1 MPTIRLY
8 ENFKASFAPPVPTER
23 KTFRWVPLYS
33 GGECDIDGF
42 DLPAIADLE
51 TLEIDN
57 NPPALLEHNP
67 DWICGR
73 LENVRIERDES
84 GALSVACEAVV
95 GGTEFAQA
103 VIDYYR
109 DGPVN
114 LKPSIG
120 IQRIRPY
127 NIEKVPPGEEAR
139 VNGQTFRGPVYVI
152 RHGHLVEGSFVSL
165 AGDPRALS
173 LQASLKRN
181 TGGNK
186 MTFEEFL
193 NSKEITQEMFDA
205 MPAEEQ
211 DALKQEFDGL
221 AGSAQ
226 ADLGDDDA
234 PADPDPGGGGAD
246 ELIKEAVEEVI
257 AEEIET
263 MTPEEAAE
271 TFLEVCAETADGLG
285 AADGEEDEEKFKA
298 RAKKFAARLLK
309 KKLFRAALKKR
320 VQKSSVS
327 ALNESRRQN
336 AIKAFCA
343 GYGRKGGEVAGRAI
357 AGGWSLD
364 KTEKVMRA
372 SFASEKKNGS
382 LTRNIP
388 AGRDA
393 SGAPLRQNVLT
404 AAFSMVCG
412 LKPEYVAK
420 HFRYDDATMNAAM
433 ERENRRVSFKRL
445 FHESANS
452 FRAGYANVDT
462 SMMDILPM
470 VRSFCR
476 RRAEER
482 QLGRPFNAAMGYS
495 TVSATD
501 ILHAVVEAYLLDNL
515 EAAPTFYRQ
524 ITKEV
529 TFTDFNAVDSYLP
542 TLIGQLSKISE
553 TGQIEHVSYTTE
565 KISAKT
571 EPLGAT
577 FAIPEMVII
586 NDQLSAFV
594 SLLEQL
600 RDLPEKCVEHDV
612 AKLFWRMV
620 DGDVNAADGSAF
632 FSTSRGN
639 ILTGAGSGLKEEGLA
654 AALKALDEL
663 TDANGSPLSSEG
675 AFIVTGSGLYPT
687 AQRLYVSENLN
698 VVDTVG
704 DKNVFQ
710 GQFKPYKWVYLNDGL
725 VRAKKDNGS
734 TASDLQ
740 TYKAT
745 QWFMFRDPARRPI
758 MTVNKLAGYE
768 SPQIKQFDADPS
780 TWGTVYQLIYPYS
793 VSPMWTDGALVMRG
807 A

>member
-1 MPTIRLY
+1 
-8 ENFKASFAPPVPTER
+8 
-23 KTFRWVPLYS
+23 
-33 GGECDIDGF
+33 
-42 DLPAIADLE
+42 
-51 TLEIDN
+51 
-57 NPPALLEHNP
+57 
-67 DWICGR
+67 
-73 LENVRIERDES
+73 
-84 GALSVACEAVV
+84 
-95 GGTEFAQA
+95 
-103 VIDYYR
+103 
-109 DGPVN
+109 
-114 LKPSIG
+114 
-120 IQRIRPY
+120 
-127 NIEKVPPGEEAR
+127 
-139 VNGQTFRGPVYVI
+139 
-152 RHGHLVEGSFVSL
+152 
-165 AGDPRALS
+165 
-173 LQASLKRN
+173 
-181 TGGNK
+181 

-193 NSKEITQEMFDA
+193 TSKEITQEMFDA

-211 DALKQEFDGL
+211 DALKQEFESL
-221 AGSAQ
+221 GSPVEA
-226 ADLGDDDA
+226 ALDDPATDEGAPIDPETVGD
-234 PADPDPGGGGAD
+234 AD
-246 ELIKEAVEEVI
+246 ELIKEAVEEAI
-257 AEEIET
+257 AEEIEA

-271 TFLEVCAETADGLG
+271 TFLEVCAETADQIG
-285 AADGEEDEEKFKA
+285 AADSEEDEEKFRA
-298 RAKKFAARLLK
+298 RIKRFAVRQVK

-320 VQKSSVS
+320 ARKSSVS
-327 ALNESRRQN
+327 ALAENRRQN
-336 AIKAFCA
+336 AIKTFCA
-343 GYGRKGGEVAGRAI
+343 GYGRKGGEVASRAI

-372 SFASEKKNGS
+372 SFAGSQKTSS
-382 LTRNIP
+382 LTQNIP
-388 AGRDA
+388 VGRNS
-393 SGAPLRQNVLT
+393 SGAPVRQNVLT

-412 LKPEYVAK
+412 LKPDYVAK
-420 HFRYDDATMNAAM
+420 HFKFDDATMNAAM
-433 ERENRRVSFKRL
+433 ERHNRRVSFKRL

-452 FRAGYANVDT
+452 FRPGFANVDT
-462 SMMDILPM
+462 SMMDILPT
-470 VRSFCR
+470 VRGFCR

-482 QLGRPFNAAMGYS
+482 QLNPRGFRAAMGYS

-501 ILHAVVEAYLLDNL
+501 ILHAVVEAYLLDHL
-515 EAAPTFYRQ
+515 DAAPTFYRQ

-594 SLLEQL
+594 ALLEQL

-620 DGDVNAADGSAF
+620 DGDVKAADGSAF
-632 FSTSRGN
+632 FSTTRGN
-639 ILTGAGSGLKEEGLA
+639 ILTGNGSGLKEEGLA

-663 TDANGSPLSSEG
+663 TDANGAPLSSEG
-675 AFIVTGSGLYPT
+675 AFIVTGSSLFPT

-725 VRAKKDNGS
+725 VRTKKDNGS
-734 TASDLQ
+734 TNSDLQ

-745 QWFMFRDPARRPI
+745 LWFMFRDAQRRPI

>member
-8 ENFKASFAPPVPTER
+8 EKFAASFASPVTTETKR
-23 KTFRWVPLYS
+23 FRWVPLYS

-42 DLPAIADLE
+42 DAPAIADLE

-57 NPPALLEHNP
+57 DPPALLEHNP

-73 LENVRIERDES
+73 LENVRIDRDEN
-84 GALSVACEAVV
+84 GALSVACEAVI

-127 NIEKVPPGEEAR
+127 NIEKIPPGGEVR
-139 VNGQTFRGPVYVI
+139 VNGQTFTGPVYVI

-165 AGDPRALS
+165 AGDPKALS

-181 TGGNK
+181 TGGNR

-193 NSKEITQEMFDA
+193 TSKEITQEMFDA

-211 DALKQEFDGL
+211 DALKQEFEGL
-221 AGSAQ
+221 AGGAE
-226 ADLGDDDA
+226 ADLGG
-234 PADPDPGGGGAD
+234 DPEGGPEGGGDAD
-246 ELIKEAVEEVI
+246 EQIKEAVEEVI
-257 AEEIET
+257 AEEIES

-271 TFLEVCAETADGLG
+271 TFLEVCAETADELG
-285 AADGEEDEEKFKA
+285 AADGEEDDEKFKA
-298 RAKKFAARLLK
+298 RAKRIAAK
-309 KKLFRAALKKR
+309 KVKAKLFRAALKKR
-320 VQKSSVS
+320 VR
-327 ALNESRRQN
+327 AAAGRADAENRRQN
-336 AIKAFCA
+336 AIRAYCAAF
-343 GYGRKGGEVAGRAI
+343 GREGGKIAGRAI
-357 AGGWSLD
+357 AGGWSF
-364 KTEKVMRA
+364 KQTEKVMEA
-372 SFASEKKNGS
+372 SMAKAKKLGT
-382 LTRNIP
+382 LERNVP

-393 SGAPLRQNVLT
+393 KGAPIRQNVLT
-404 AAFSMVCG
+404 ASFAMLCG

-420 HFRYDDATMNAAM
+420 HFKYDDATMNAAM

-452 FRAGYANVDT
+452 FRPGYANVDT
-462 SMMDILPM
+462 SMMDILPT
-470 VRSFCR
+470 VRAFCR

-482 QLGRPFNAAMGYS
+482 QLNPRGFNAAMGFS

-501 ILHAVVEAYLLDNL
+501 ILHAVVEAYLLDTPD
-515 EAAPTFYRQ
+515 AAPTFYRQ

-565 KISAKT
+565 KMTAKT

-594 SLLEQL
+594 ALLEQL

-620 DGDVNAADGSAF
+620 DGDVNAGDGNAF
-632 FSTSRGN
+632 FSTARGN
-639 ILTGAGSGLKEEGLA
+639 ILTGAGTALAEAGLA

-663 TDANGSPLSSEG
+663 TDANGAPLSSEG
-675 AFIVTGSGLYPT
+675 AFIVTGSSLFPT

-710 GQFKPYKWVYLNDGL
+710 GQFQPYKWVYLNDGL
-725 VRAKKDNGS
+725 VRAVKDNGS

-745 QWFMFRDPARRPI
+745 QWYMFRDPARRPI

-768 SPQIKQFDADPS
+768 APQIKQYDADPS
-780 TWGTVYQLIYPYS
+780 VWGTVYQLIYPYA